1 MQSLERT
8 KRVIIALHGWT
19 GNINSLKP
27 IAKLWKFPATK
38 WVYIQGPYK
47 ENPEGYSWF
56 GGNNRNGWKYEKSFQ
71 KLNDLIQDLLI
82 NGYKHKEMYILG
94 FSQGACLAMEFMIR
108 QRFSSIPD
116 MAWEIHGHW
125 AGGDRACSEWTVTG
139 TEPNGDRLE
148 WLGCDLWHL
157 DPEGRVLRKDTYWK
171 YAGSESKTN
180 SGCQ

>member
-1 MQSLERT
+1 MTDSEIRNR
-8 KRVIIALHGWT
+8 RVVEIICNAFNDHDVDGILKHFAENSVWVLSRGTPPDGLTVHGKAAI
-19 GNINSLKP
+19 G
-27 IAKLWKFPATK
+27 
-38 WVYIQGPYK
+38 
-47 ENPEGYSWF
+47 E
-56 GGNNRNGWKYEKSFQ
+56 
-71 KLNDLIQDLLI
+71 
-82 NGYKHKEMYILG
+82 
-94 FSQGACLAMEFMIR
+94 MIR

-157 DPEGRVLRKDTYWK
+157 NPEGRVLKKDTYWK